1 MANQV
6 SVLDVAAYILG
17 EQGTMSTWK
26 LQKLCYYAQ
35 AWSLVWDEELLFSER
50 IEAWANG
57 PVAPVLYK
65 KHRGRFYVSVI
76 PGGDAEK
83 LNRDQRETVEAVLMA
98 YGEEPGSS
106 LRTRTHQELP
116 WREARRRARL
126 SPGERGNAEILPDSM
141 AEYYGGL
148 YDDDGEEE

>member
-6 SVLDVAAYILG
+6 SVLDVAEYILRK
-17 EQGTMSTWK
+17 QGTMSTWK

-57 PVAPVLYK
+57 PVAPALYK
-65 KHRGRFYVSVI
+65 GHRGRFYVSVI
-76 PGGDAEK
+76 PGGDARK
-83 LNRDQRETVEAVLMA
+83 LNRDQRETVDAVLAA
-98 YGEEPGSS
+98 YGDKQGSS
-106 LRTRTHQELP
+106 LRARTHQELP
-116 WREARRRARL
+116 WREARGRARL